1 MTQLPTSINEAV
13 EQAKQATQAAL
24 NEGYKL
30 LQVQLVFQEIEL
42 QAQSIAKQFLPIL
55 EDIQPQLPPP
65 EAGEAAQGQI
75 KVLFP
80 DAGSAALAKANWGE
94 TRFKVTDIGTSRSP
108 VETRID
114 PEDQLFLVVSPSP
127 VEVAQVEQLSHI
139 AGSRPVILLNPRLE
153 DVAIIGIGYA
163 ARQLRERFISK
174 IESCYYL
181 QPLDGAALYR
191 CYPSMWQVWLEED
204 SGYQLIA
211 SEPTKPVGDALDQIL
226 IQHTTTETGVSTASP
241 QQKPRQKGL
250 LAGLQSFL
258 NALSR

>member
-13 EQAKQATQAAL
+13 EQAKRATQAAL

-30 LQVQLVFQEIEL
+30 LQVQLVFPEIEL
-42 QAQSIAKQFLPIL
+42 QAQSIAQQFIPIL
-55 EDIQPQLPPP
+55 EEIQAQLPPP
-65 EAGEAAQGQI
+65 GSAEASSGKI

-80 DAGSAALAKANWGE
+80 DSGSAALAQRDWGK
-94 TRFKVTDIGTSRSP
+94 TNFKITDIGTSRSP
-108 VETRID
+108 IETRID
-114 PEDQLFLVVSPSP
+114 PDDQLFLVVSPSP

-139 AGSRPVILLNPRLE
+139 AGDRPVILLNPRLE
-153 DVAIIGIGYA
+153 DIAIIGIGYA

-204 SGYQLIA
+204 SSYKLIA
-211 SEPTKPVGDALDQIL
+211 SEATKPLGDALDQIL
-226 IQHTTTETGVSTASP
+226 IQHTTDETDVSADPSK
-241 QQKPRQKGL
+241 QRPRQKGL